1 MIARRRRRRRRMERG
16 REGRERR
23 AWTKTQSLK
32 WTPVMFPVEIRNK
45 DEVLFRPQ
53 GCLPLKPWYIFFC
66 PRDPLMHK
74 KLLQYQRK
82 TNAVFFPLSL
92 ASFTGMKGKRVSPG
106 NGASPYW
113 CYCSEVEKRLAI
125 CCWCCDPCF
134 TWLAFKSPLPSDDGW
149 LCWHQVAPIGGKTD
163 SYHDNLW
170 METTWLAE
178 QSSFCQ
184 AGGWFFFFF
193 FFSPALKHL

>member
-1 MIARRRRRRRRMERG
+1 
-16 REGRERR
+16 
-23 AWTKTQSLK
+23 
-32 WTPVMFPVEIRNK
+32 
-45 DEVLFRPQ
+45 
-53 GCLPLKPWYIFFC
+53 
-66 PRDPLMHK
+66 MHK

-184 AGGWFFFFF
+184 AGGCFLFFFFLQPLSIFNLDACVNKSELYVSLWAVRKSSPSSASF
-193 FFSPALKHL
+193 FFSHLFSGIMRRDKWLPLAKGQTPACKTANN